1 MALSDFLNGYTSVS
15 LYSRYSLCSHSVL
28 VAQKTVTCCT
38 ENYVVT
44 KGNIS
49 HRSYAAHQ
57 SYASHKKICCGN
69 KKNKK
74 NKMCHPKGRLMLTM
88 FIVAK
93 KRNTSWQKIV
103 PVVYKY
109 MLY

>member
-57 SYASHKKICCGN
+57 NYVSHKKNMLWQQKKQKKTKQRKTKKICATQ
-69 KKNKK
+69 
-74 NKMCHPKGRLMLTM
+74 KGD
-88 FIVAK
+88 
-93 KRNTSWQKIV
+93 SC
-103 PVVYKY
+103 
-109 MLY
+109 